1 MKPECKYNVEHSFQ
15 TIHLSPKTQITVY
28 THRRTDD
35 MKIPDTVQYQVITLQ
50 KLSEHC
56 FHITQR
62 VHKHTTRQI
71 NVYYWQNIL
80 SHADISKRVWE
91 YSDDPEMYIHDQYTD
106 ICDLSSAGERE
117 PPSYSGPIS
126 ALTFTISMEHNT
138 KYHTNENIK
147 PLHDINVWIK
157 IFSREIRMAKMHIS
171 LKWHY
176 LKHKTSIYAHMYI
189 VCQSD

>member
-15 TIHLSPKTQITVY
+15 TIHLSLKTQITVY

-35 MKIPDTVQYQVITLQ
+35 MKIPDTIQYQVITLQ

-80 SHADISKRVWE
+80 SHADISKRVSE
-91 YSDDPEMYIHDQYTD
+91 YYRSTMILKCIFMISTQTSVICHQRVRGTHQATLGSFQHSLSQYPWN
-106 ICDLSSAGERE
+106 IIR
-117 PPSYSGPIS
+117 
-126 ALTFTISMEHNT
+126 NT
-138 KYHTNENIK
+138 TPMRI
-147 PLHDINVWIK
+147 
-157 IFSREIRMAKMHIS
+157 
-171 LKWHY
+171 
-176 LKHKTSIYAHMYI
+176 
-189 VCQSD
+189 